1 MSDKKGKQKILI
13 VDDVKD
19 NVDILDQYFSNK
31 GFETILANGGQEALE
46 KIQSLHPD
54 IVLLDIMMPDLDGY
68 HVCEKLRK
76 EMTAFKN
83 MPVILVTAKDDVES
97 KVKGL
102 GLGADDYVTKPFDI
116 QELSAR
122 VQTALRLKKAQ
133 DELKE
138 LNELKNQFLGMA
150 SHDIKGPIGRIE
162 KTVEALLKNKKSLT
176 DDQLQ
181 NLSKIKDEAEGVFN
195 LITDLLDVVK
205 IESDKMGI
213 KKQEVKIDA
222 LIDEVFKMN
231 EMTAQAKGI
240 TIDVDATKSLK
251 VLGDPDRLIEVFEN
265 LIINAIKFTHKGKKI
280 SIRAKTVSGGAEIE
294 ISDEGVGIPNSE
306 LPKVFQRFAR
316 LTPQSTQGE
325 KGTGLGLS
333 ICKQIVD
340 LHHGTIA
347 VKSEVGKGTTFT
359 IFLPK

>member
-1 MSDKKGKQKILI
+1 MSEKKEKQKILI

-19 NVDILDQYFSNK
+19 NVDILEQFFSSK
-31 GFETILANGGQEALE
+31 GFETISAYGGQEALE

-76 EMTAFKN
+76 EMTLFKN

-102 GLGADDYVTKPFDI
+102 ALGADDYVTKPFDV
-116 QELSAR
+116 QELCAR
-122 VQTALRLKKAQ
+122 VQAALRLKHAQ

-162 KTVEALLKNKKSLT
+162 KMVEGLLKNKKMLS
-176 DDQLQ
+176 DDQLE
-181 NLSKIKDEAEGVFN
+181 NLSKIKKEAEDMFN

-205 IESDKMGI
+205 IETGKMGI
-213 KKQEVKIDA
+213 QKQEVKIDE
-222 LIDEVFKMN
+222 LLQEVFKMN
-231 EMTAQAKGI
+231 DMTARAKNI
-240 TIDVDATKSLK
+240 TMDLDTAKPLK
-251 VLGDPDRLIEVFEN
+251 VNADPDRLIEVFEN
-265 LIINAIKFTHKGKKI
+265 LIINAIKFTNKGKKI
-280 SIRAKTVSGGAEIE
+280 TIHAKKVSGGAEIE
-294 ISDEGVGIPNSE
+294 ISDQGVGIPKEE
-306 LPKVFQRFAR
+306 LPKVFQRFAK
-316 LTPQSTQGE
+316 LTPKATQGE

-340 LHHGTIA
+340 LH
-347 VKSEVGKGTTFT
+347 EGKITVQSDEGEGTTFT
-359 IFLPK
+359 IFIPN